1 MYKVLVIEDEKPASE
16 WLQQLILKYDP
27 RISILGV
34 LDSVR
39 GAEEW
44 FTQHPSPDLVFMD
57 IQLADGLS
65 FEIFERVKVPCP
77 VIFTTAYEEYA
88 IKAFKVNSV
97 DYLLKPI
104 AWNELEAAFHKFS
117 QQFTSIQAAPPIT
130 LDLLNKVKEM
140 LRKPSKNRFVIKVGD
155 HLKSIPVEE
164 ILFFYSLEKATYLCT
179 ADFRTYLV
187 DYSLDHISEMIDQ
200 QRFFRINRK
209 YILSNQSIAD
219 IVVYSNSRLKIKL
232 KKPGEESIIVS
243 RDKVAGFKEWLDL

>member
-1 MYKVLVIEDEKPASE
+1 MYKVLVIEDEKPAAE
-16 WLQQLILKYDP
+16 WLQQLILKFDP
-27 RISILGV
+27 QISILAV
-34 LDSVR
+34 IDSVS
-39 GAEEW
+39 GAAEW
-44 FTQHPSPDLVFMD
+44 FGQHTAPDLVFMD

-65 FEIFERVKVPCP
+65 FDIFERVKVTCP

-104 AWNELEAAFHKFS
+104 AYQEMEAAFHKFRN
-117 QQFTSIQAAPPIT
+117 QTDT
-130 LDLLNKVKEM
+130 LPVIPSVTIEILNKVKEM
-140 LRKPSKNRFVIKVGD
+140 LRKQYKNRFVIKVGE
-155 HLKSIPVEE
+155 HLKSIPVED

-187 DYSLDHISEMIDQ
+187 DYSLDHISEMIDE

-232 KKPGEESIIVS
+232 KKPDEESIIVS
-243 RDKVAGFKEWLDL
+243 RDKVQGFKEWLDL

>member
-1 MYKVLVIEDEKPASE
+1 MYKVLIIEDEKPAAE
-16 WLQQLILKYDP
+16 WLRQLILKFDP
-27 RISILGV
+27 QIRILAVIDSI
-34 LDSVR
+34 S

-44 FTQHPSPDLVFMD
+44 FQQQLAPDLVFMD

-65 FEIFERVKVPCP
+65 FEIFDRVKVPCP

-104 AWNELEAAFHKFS
+104 AFKELESAFQKFKS
-117 QQFTSIQAAPPIT
+117 QNQNVSVAPTVTIE
-130 LDLLNKVKEM
+130 LLNKVKEM
-140 LRKPSKNRFVIKVGD
+140 LRKQYKNRFVIKVGE

-164 ILFFYSLEKATYLCT
+164 ILFFYSLDKATYLCT
-179 ADFRTYLV
+179 SDFRTYLI
-187 DYSLDHISEMIDQ
+187 DYSLDRISELVDER
-200 QRFFRINRK
+200 RFFRINRK

-232 KKPGEESIIVS
+232 QQPNEEPIIVS
-243 RDKVAGFKEWLDL
+243 RDKVAAFKEWLDA

>member
-1 MYKVLVIEDEKPASE
+1 MYKILIIEDEKPAAE
-16 WLQQLILKYDP
+16 WLRQLIMKFDSQ
-27 RISILGV
+27 ISILSV
-34 LDSVR
+34 VDSVS
-39 GAEEW
+39 GAAEW
-44 FTQHPSPDLVFMD
+44 FQQHPAPDLAFMD

-104 AWNELEAAFHKFS
+104 AYNELEAAFHKFS
-117 QQFTSIQAAPPIT
+117 NQNSNVQEAPTIT
-130 LDLLNKVKEM
+130 IELLNNVKEM
-140 LRKPSKNRFVIKVGD
+140 IRKQYKTRFVIKVGE
-155 HLKSIPVEE
+155 HLKSIPVED

-187 DYSLDHISEMIDQ
+187 DYSLDRISEMVDE
-200 QRFFRINRK
+200 RKFFRINRK

-232 KKPGEESIIVS
+232 KKPNEESIIVS
-243 RDKVAGFKEWLDL
+243 RDKVPGFKEWLDL

>member
-1 MYKVLVIEDEKPASE
+1 MYKILIIEDEKPAAE
-16 WLQQLILKYDP
+16 WLQKLILKFDP

-34 LDSVR
+34 IDSVN

-44 FTQHPSPDLVFMD
+44 FQQNPAPDLVFMD

-104 AWNELEAAFHKFS
+104 AYNELETAFQKFRN
-117 QQFTSIQAAPPIT
+117 QAQNVQATPTVTVEI
-130 LDLLNKVKEM
+130 LNKVKEL
-140 LRKPSKNRFVIKVGD
+140 LRKQYKTRFVIKVGE
-155 HLKSIPVEE
+155 HLKSIPVED

-179 ADFRTYLV
+179 SDFKTYLV
-187 DYSLDHISEMIDQ
+187 DYSLDRILEMVDE

-219 IVVYSNSRLKIKL
+219 IVVYSSSRLKIKL
-232 KKPGEESIIVS
+232 KKPDEESIIVS
-243 RDKVAGFKEWLDL
+243 RDKVPGFKEWLDL